1 MATKATRALC
11 WLAASALSAAAT
23 ARLDA
28 RELRRR
34 RRRPAAG
41 GERLRKGGH
50 RARVAREGVE
60 LAELGQHEEQRRA
73 LRRHV
78 RRDGEVHLVELLA
91 QQPRARV
98 AVEPAPRRVELAL
111 LDEAREHA
119 HALVDV
125 RRHRVDERRARHH
138 QRAARLQ
145 RDRDRLRVD
154 LLRRAEGTVGNGEE
168 EQRDGD
174 QDQSK

>member
-1 MATKATRALC
+1 M
-11 WLAASALSAAAT
+11 
-23 ARLDA
+23 
-28 RELRRR
+28 
-34 RRRPAAG
+34 
-41 GERLRKGGH
+41 
-50 RARVAREGVE
+50 
-60 LAELGQHEEQRRA
+60 
-73 LRRHV
+73 

-91 QQPRARV
+91 QQPRAV

-154 LLRRAEGTVGNGEE
+154 LLRRAEGAVRNSKE

-174 QDQSK
+174 EDQSK